1 MVDRTHLLNSR
12 QMAQFVADGYLRFDE
27 LVSQDLNEAVKANMD
42 NHNIPR
48 GKAGIPLSDMWP
60 SAAIGQVFRL
70 PEIEGII
77 NSLVGPDPIYDHHA
91 VHTVKGG
98 HTLGQHWH
106 ADAIIDTRMHFDIQF
121 LYFSH
126 DTPLEMGGTMIL
138 PGSHYRRI
146 SESDIA
152 RYHNLVGQLPTV
164 CKAGTIIVLHHG
176 IWHCAQPN
184 QTDEIRYMFKLRL
197 NPTVRQLR
205 LWNTDDIDHPEI
217 PGLLSTNHAWTGNED
232 RLEQVNRIKFWRFL
246 TGDDNFDNHYWL
258 TRIENEPELV

>member
-1 MVDRTHLLNSR
+1 
-12 QMAQFVADGYLRFDE
+12 
-27 LVSQDLNEAVKANMD
+27 
-42 NHNIPR
+42 
-48 GKAGIPLSDMWP
+48 
-60 SAAIGQVFRL
+60 
-70 PEIEGII
+70 
-77 NSLVGPDPIYDHHA
+77 
-91 VHTVKGG
+91 
-98 HTLGQHWH
+98 
-106 ADAIIDTRMHFDIQF
+106 MHFDIQF